1 MPSLQEP
8 STTTSINLI
17 FFTFF
22 ILQINNSPFLIEKT
36 ILISPLKKKLVEL
49 TISLLFVYLIHFVV
63 MIIVKAFTNYFEF
76 MHEALAFNQLCARVT
91 DTVQNYNPIHKMLN
105 YLMLDITLG
114 IVLQGAIQ

>member
-1 MPSLQEP
+1 
-8 STTTSINLI
+8 
-17 FFTFF
+17 
-22 ILQINNSPFLIEKT
+22 
-36 ILISPLKKKLVEL
+36 
-49 TISLLFVYLIHFVV
+49 